1 MKCRHCGQEMELKTL
16 KDGKDYWVCWIC
28 KLRKPAD
35 VVTVRERREE
45 QEAWQTPRKEK
56 KKLSVCLIIS
66 LIIGLIYAVY
76 SIWYWFIDVP
86 GSQAGDTAEQ
96 LGAAL
101 ATALVYPHLICAFLA
116 VIFNAIGLLARKRGF
131 ALTGAILYTVAAAL
145 MPVYAPFV
153 LVEAVLSYIGFA
165 RMKKM

>member
-16 KDGKDYWVCWIC
+16 KDGKDYWVCWTC